1 MKRDIERERPMK
13 KWIVI
18 AVLITAWIL
27 CLPYPSEAQRIYRIG
42 VLLADDWFAPAFDG
56 FKKKMEELG
65 YREGKNLKYGLYNA
79 NWDRN
84 LLTEMAARLSQDKPD
99 VIVASS
105 ATAAAALATGT
116 RGADIPVVFLSV
128 ADPLRFAKSY
138 ASSGNNFTGI
148 STSSINLTEKRI
160 ELLKELVPKIKRAI
174 TLHNSR
180 GPNYETNLH
189 ATREAGKRLGLDLA
203 EVTVSSSDELI
214 QRATSLLTQ
223 KMGEAVIFPPDPIVT
238 ATQKT
243 IYPHVIRERLPSVAA
258 SVGNVHAGALATYA
272 ADYFA
277 LGQQGAMLV
286 NKILKGSRPVD
297 LPIEQPLKLNLVIN
311 IKTAKGI
318 GLRIPKE
325 ILLRTDE
332 IVE

>member
-1 MKRDIERERPMK
+1 MGPPQFES
-13 KWIVI
+13 
-18 AVLITAWIL
+18 T
-27 CLPYPSEAQRIYRIG
+27 
-42 VLLADDWFAPAFDG
+42 VLLVPVRFGPVSDNPGADPHLCQQPEFPSLRPRCSVVAGHVQLQGSTARHNADWERG
-56 FKKKMEELG
+56 
-65 YREGKNLKYGLYNA
+65 
-79 NWDRN
+79 
-84 LLTEMAARLSQDKPD
+84 LLTEMATKLIQDKPD
-99 VIVASS
+99 LIIASS
-105 ATAAAALATGT
+105 ATAAAALATVTKGT
-116 RGADIPVVFLSV
+116 DTPVVFLSV

-160 ELLKELVPKIKRAI
+160 ELLKELVPKMKRAI
-174 TLHNSR
+174 ALHNSR

-214 QRATSLLTQ
+214 QRATSLLTR

-258 SVGNVHAGALATYA
+258 SVGNVRAGALATYA

-286 NKILKGSRPVD
+286 NKILKGARPFD
-297 LPIEQPLKLNLVIN
+297 LPIEQPLKLNVVIN
-311 IKTAKGI
+311 LKTAKAI
-318 GLRIPKE
+318 GLKIRRE
-325 ILLRTDE
+325 ILLRADE
-332 IVE
+332 LIE